1 MSNVCHVNIKLWDK
15 AYSRRYTEK
24 TFVHLCLVQ
33 NVRVFPN
40 TSHKQTVNHHVH
52 ISRSLQTRCF
62 YILNQFSLVL
72 DHITQILEFISR
84 HGSGEA
90 LDIIPYIPEKQKPS
104 VWRESRT
111 RDKELHCGNIWEL
124 LQTGITSGVS
134 AHSDAPVDFIPY
146 WNVSVHIKSAGT
158 SMLLA

>member
-1 MSNVCHVNIKLWDK
+1 MSNVCHVNIKLRDK
-15 AYSRRYTEK
+15 AYSTRYTEK

-72 DHITQILEFISR
+72 DHIMQILEFISR

-90 LDIIPYIPEKQKPS
+90 LDIIPYIPQKQKPS
-104 VWRESRT
+104 VWREQNKGQRIALWKHLGVAANWDNVWCS
-111 RDKELHCGNIWEL
+111 CGLYPL
-124 LQTGITSGVS
+124 LKRQR
-134 AHSDAPVDFIPY
+134 P
-146 WNVSVHIKSAGT
+146 
-158 SMLLA
+158 